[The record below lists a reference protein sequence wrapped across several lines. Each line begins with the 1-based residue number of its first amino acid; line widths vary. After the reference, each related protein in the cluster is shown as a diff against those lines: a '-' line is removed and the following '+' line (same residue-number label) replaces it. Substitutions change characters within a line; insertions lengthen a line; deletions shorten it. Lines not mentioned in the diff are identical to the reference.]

1 MCNHNHSEIAKV
13 CLLII
18 YFDGNSINLILFRLL
33 VASQNG
39 YMYIYS
45 IPLDGGECSLLKKH
59 GKFNINCHFIN
70 NTFFLYLDLKNV
82 DQHDQKRQESA
93 PINIAEN

>member
-1 MCNHNHSEIAKV
+1 MKFPNTFS
-13 CLLII
+13 
-18 YFDGNSINLILFRLL
+18 YRLL

-59 GKFNINCHFIN
+59 GNFNN
-70 NTFFLYLDLKNV
+70 L
-82 DQHDQKRQESA
+82 
-93 PINIAEN
+93 IAIQ

>member
-1 MCNHNHSEIAKV
+1 
-13 CLLII
+13 
-18 YFDGNSINLILFRLL
+18 
-33 VASQNG
+33 
-39 YMYIYS
+39 MYIYS

-59 GKFNINCHFIN
+59 GNFNNLIAIQWYIF
-70 NTFFLYLDLKNV
+70 TLYLDLKNV